1 MDLREIFN
9 VSSPNTL
16 IHLIAAIIILIAG
29 FILGS
34 LLSKL
39 TRKILNE
46 LETNKILK
54 EQAGIRLPVEEFISK
69 SIKYIIYIIAIIWS
83 LNQLG
88 LTTRI
93 LEILLITIL
102 VILIILAAIAI
113 IFRNKIKMMLFKS
126 RNKSPPGQSSQGGMP
141 PGTRPPFPPFRGP
154 MPYPRAQPRII
165 NPQASPPMR
174 RPIPN
179 KDKEMEETM
188 AKLKEMSK

>member
-1 MDLREIFN
+1 MALREIFN

-54 EQAGIRLPVEEFISK
+54 EQAGIRLPIEEFISR
-69 SIKYIIYIIAIIWS
+69 SIKYIVYLIAIIWA

-93 LEILLITIL
+93 LEIILVTIL
-102 VILIILAAIAI
+102 VILVIFIILAVKDFIPNVVAGFLIYQKGI
-113 IFRNKIKMMLFKS
+113 IKKGDVIRIKTTEGKVIHIDLLE
-126 RNKSPPGQSSQGGMP
+126 
-141 PGTRPPFPPFRGP
+141 T
-154 MPYPRAQPRII
+154 RII
-165 NPQASPPMR
+165 TKNKEVVH
-174 RPIPN
+174 IPN
-179 KDKEMEETM
+179 AYITKHELMKI
-188 AKLKEMSK
+188 S